1 MSNTDKYK
9 TIDEADI
16 EYLRSIC
23 APERVIPGPEVGD
36 DYCHDELSGIRRR
49 PDVLVKAASTQEV
62 SAIMKYASQHCIP
75 VTPRGQGTGLVG
87 GAVPLLGG
95 ILLDLSGMNRIIE
108 LDEDNLTLTLEPG
121 VLLME
126 VVKYVEERGFLY
138 PPDPGEKSA
147 SIGGNISTNAGGM
160 RAVKYGVTRDYV
172 RGLEIVLPNGEITE
186 LGGKVVKNSSG
197 YSLKDLIVGSEGTL
211 AIVTKA
217 ILRLIP
223 LPKCKISLLVP
234 FPTLE
239 AAINTVPLVL
249 RSSSVPTAV
258 EFMEREVI
266 LASEEFLGRKFPDNS
281 ADAYLLL
288 TFDAASPAEL
298 ELAYTSAAHI
308 CLDAGALDVLMS
320 NTQERNESIWSAR
333 GAFLEAIKASTTE
346 MDECDV
352 VVPRRHVAGF
362 ILFAHALQDKHN
374 IRIRLFGHAGDGNL
388 HIYILRDKLE
398 ENEWHER
405 LEAVFQDLYQKARE
419 MGGQV
424 SGEHGIGLAK
434 KSYLADSIPPTNLA
448 LMAAIKH
455 AFDPQNI
462 LNPAKIIATR

>member
-1 MSNTDKYK
+1 MSTDTYK
-9 TIDEADI
+9 TIDAADI
-16 EYLRSIC
+16 EFLRSVC
-23 APERVIPGPEVGD
+23 APERVVPGPAVGD

-62 SAIMKYASQHCIP
+62 AAVMKYAYDHTIP

-87 GAVPLLGG
+87 GAVPLFGG

-147 SIGGNISTNAGGM
+147 TIGGNISTNAGGM

-172 RGLEIVLPNGEITE
+172 RGLEVVLPNGEITE

-197 YSLKDLIVGSEGTL
+197 YSLKDLVVGSEGTL

-217 ILRLIP
+217 ILRLLP
-223 LPKCKISLLVP
+223 LPKHKISLLVP
-234 FPTLE
+234 FPTLP
-239 AAINTVPLVL
+239 AAIQTVPLVL
-249 RSSSVPTAV
+249 RASSVPTAV

-298 ELAYTSAAHI
+298 ELAYTSAANI
-308 CLDAGALDVLMS
+308 CLEAGALDVFLS

-352 VVPRRHVAGF
+352 VVPRRHVAEF
-362 ILFAHALQDKHN
+362 ILFAHALQGKHH
-374 IRIRLFGHAGDGNL
+374 IRIRSFGHAGDGNL
-388 HIYILRDKLE
+388 HIYILRDDLPE
-398 ENEWHER
+398 DEWHKR
-405 LEAVFQDLYQKARE
+405 LEAVFHDLYHKAKE
-419 MGGQV
+419 FGGQV
-424 SGEHGIGLAK
+424 SGEHGIGFAK
-434 KSYLADSIPPTNLA
+434 KPYLADSLPPANLA
-448 LMAAIKH
+448 LMAAIKR
-455 AFDPQNI
+455 AFDPKNI
-462 LNPAKIIATR
+462 LNPAKIIVE